1 MTFTLFLEKN
11 DRDNDGYPYRLPYI
25 ARNGK
30 RCILRKFVEL
40 EKKTVIDNIETAIN
54 DKRSYAIERAMKPS
68 VRASLQAYAHTAR

>member
-1 MTFTLFLEKN
+1 MTGIMTDILIDCLTSPVTE
-11 DRDNDGYPYRLPYI
+11 
-25 ARNGK
+25 NGVFSE
-30 RCILRKFVEL
+30 KFVEL